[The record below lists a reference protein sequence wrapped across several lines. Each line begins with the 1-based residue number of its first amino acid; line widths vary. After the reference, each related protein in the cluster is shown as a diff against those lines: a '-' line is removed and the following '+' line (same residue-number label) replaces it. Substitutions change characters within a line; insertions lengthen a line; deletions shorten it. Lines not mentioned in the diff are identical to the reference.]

1 MSHTKRLSLL
11 PLLLPAAA
19 VLLIAACQT
28 MNTGGG
34 PSGPSVSVRDQ
45 SVAGG
50 TVTVARVVSE
60 GPGWLMIH
68 AQANG
73 GPGPILGNAEVKDGV
88 NRNVKVTIDLA
99 RATPVLYAML
109 HTDAGQVGVLE
120 FPARTLRSRW
130 PARSS
135 PPPSGRPCPARRC
148 PARRPVPP
156 GGIERACRPKPGPA
170 RPE

>member
-1 MSHTKRLSLL
+1 MSHTRF
-11 PLLLPAAA
+11 PRLLPAALLVPA

-28 MNTGGG
+28 MNTGGD

-73 GPGPILGNAEVKDGV
+73 GPGPILGNARVGDGTS
-88 NRNVKVTIDLA
+88 RNVEVEIDLA

-109 HTDAGQVGVLE
+109 HADAGQVGVLE
-120 FPARTLRSRW
+120 FPGPDVPVAVEGEVVTPAFEARVAAA
-130 PARSS
+130 PASGRMSG
-135 PPPSGRPCPARRC
+135 PSG
-148 PARRPVPP
+148 
-156 GGIERACRPKPGPA
+156 GGGGY
-170 RPE
+170 

>member
-120 FPARTLRSRW
+120 FPGPDAPVAVAGQVVT
-130 PARSS
+130 PAFRATVSSAFDVRSS
-135 PPPSGRPCPARRC
+135 SGSS
-148 PARRPVPP
+148 
-156 GGIERACRPKPGPA
+156 GGY
-170 RPE
+170 